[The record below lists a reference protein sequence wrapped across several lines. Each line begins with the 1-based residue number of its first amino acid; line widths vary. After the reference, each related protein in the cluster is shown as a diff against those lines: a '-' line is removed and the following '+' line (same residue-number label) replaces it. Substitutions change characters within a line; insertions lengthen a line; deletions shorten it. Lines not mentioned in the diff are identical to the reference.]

1 MREELARWVALL
13 TVVVTVSLSALFAW
27 VHNSGDEPERA
38 AAGRLPAVASKLVDH
53 PGHAVFV
60 AQRCTSC
67 HSVGGEGS
75 PRYPLDGVGARLD
88 REAIRKWIVGAPELQ
103 DQLPASAFR
112 RKQQYQALPD
122 AELEVLV
129 DWLQMPAD

>member
-27 VHNSGDEPERA
+27 VHNPSGEPERPAAESIPEA
-38 AAGRLPAVASKLVDH
+38 AAEPVEH

-67 HSVGGEGS
+67 HSVVGEGS
-75 PRYPLDGVGARLD
+75 PRYPLDGVGARLNRD
-88 REAIRKWIVGAPELQ
+88 AIRNWIVGVPELQ
-103 DQLPASAFR
+103 DALPSSAYR
-112 RKQQYQALPD
+112 RKQQYQSLPD
-122 AELEVLV
+122 AELEALV
-129 DWLQMPAD
+129 DWLQMLTD